1 MGDLECNRKVAVVTR
16 FKGLSRL
23 SLNPAEI
30 RTADVTSKSKLYS
43 FRDLASAKK
52 LEEIRE

>member
-1 MGDLECNRKVAVVTR
+1 MTR
-16 FKGLSRL
+16 FKGLSRH

-30 RTADVTSKSKLYS
+30 QTTDFTSRSKLYCLN
-43 FRDLASAKK
+43 DLASAKK